1 MCVPHKRINLMDQFF
16 FPDQQ
21 QKEPLPV
28 FPATSIFPT
37 MEDDSHVNVAPK
49 SSQAHFDNQSGNVAH
64 PGNDDSGISFII
76 SFLCLVILH
85 MNVLGE
91 FMCGSCNKYFVP
103 HKRINLMDQF
113 FFQMTNRKILFLCCL
128 QQVFFPQRK
137 MILTLM
143 LLKNHLRF
151 FSAMQQ
157 EQSVSNE
164 ATQ

>member
-1 MCVPHKRINLMDQFF
+1 
-16 FPDQQ
+16 
-21 QKEPLPV
+21 V

-37 MEDDSHVNVAPK
+37 MEDDSHINVAPK

-103 HKRINLMDQF
+103 HKCINLMDQIF
-113 FFQMTNRKILFLCCL
+113 LDDQQKDPFPVLPAASLFPATEDDSHVNVA
-128 QQVFFPQRK
+128 QKSSQ
-137 MILTLM
+137 I
-143 LLKNHLRF
+143 